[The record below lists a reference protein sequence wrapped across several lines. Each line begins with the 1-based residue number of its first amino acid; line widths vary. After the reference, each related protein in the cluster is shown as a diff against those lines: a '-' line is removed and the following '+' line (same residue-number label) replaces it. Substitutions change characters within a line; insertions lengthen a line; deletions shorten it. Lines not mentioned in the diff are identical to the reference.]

1 MDDETKKTIEEL
13 VLNFISEMNEW
24 EKICNN
30 LKKENTQLSWNEKQD
45 MMKQKVASIFIK
57 YCTNK
62 ERKMSRPNALSWGSE
77 GSYIYD
83 SKEEKIVDIQ
93 ESRKNRFIVITQNDN
108 KYLQYVIVKKDN
120 KYLIDSKKR
129 KFLSEDKW
137 SVDYL

>member
-1 MDDETKKTIEEL
+1 
-13 VLNFISEMNEW
+13 
-24 EKICNN
+24 
-30 LKKENTQLSWNEKQD
+30 

-120 KYLIDSKKR
+120 KYLIDSKK
-129 KFLSEDKW
+129 EDFWTKINGTW
-137 SVDYL
+137 IICKSNKLYY

>member
-1 MDDETKKTIEEL
+1 MG
-13 VLNFISEMNEW
+13 
-24 EKICNN
+24 KILQQ
-30 LKKENTQLSWNEKQD
+30 LKKRKYSIIMDEKQD

-83 SKEEKIVDIQ
+83 SSREKIVDIQ

-120 KYLIDSKKR
+120 KFLIDSKKR
-129 KFLSEDKW
+129 RFLDEDKW
-137 SVDYL
+137 YVDYL